1 MGIEKSE
8 GLYAGL
14 SLVPN
19 AEIESAV
26 MNPEK
31 FKQLYGLAYNAL
43 LSDAVLDSTGTT
55 GPTKS
60 GFQQALD
67 IEKVKTPSDMRDLY
81 SNLAAALSAV
91 KATRTVYSSPPE
103 KVYLTGNKW
112 HPDVASLKI
121 KAMGMKDYNS
131 SDLILRYGNLYVG
144 ISLKKKP
151 DPLKNNPTLINN
163 ALSTFLKGNEPLID
177 GLQKHR
183 VKYFA
188 SVIQEACMS
197 GGPLYGFATA
207 ETDGKSILELDP
219 TNLNDALL
227 LWNVKVPRK
236 KNNKIESEFLINLK
250 SQSELADGGGVL
262 KKGNGSNKQNAFRDF
277 VNKKLYNPNQTL
289 NPLWQ
294 GYLDIMNKPD
304 IKETLAKSLL
314 DKVLKLSLFDE
325 LEMSNWTGRDFAFH
339 LVTGVGQVSTSLIP
353 SVSEGKIQSLNSI
366 MITVLKLSSQPT
378 NLIVNKDRT
387 FEGDGS
393 RAKVIFT
400 LFKGKTPILDVE
412 LRYKGD
418 FKAYP
423 QFFAT
428 MTPEFQKMVTGTARE
443 FNV

>member
-14 SLVPN
+14 SLVPS

-67 IEKVKTPSDMRDLY
+67 IENVKNPSDMRDLY

-91 KATRTVYSSPPE
+91 KATRTVYSNPPE

-163 ALSTFLKGNEPLID
+163 ALSTFLKGNQPLID

-236 KNNKIESEFLINLK
+236 
-250 SQSELADGGGVL
+250 
-262 KKGNGSNKQNAFRDF
+262 
-277 VNKKLYNPNQTL
+277 
-289 NPLWQ
+289 
-294 GYLDIMNKPD
+294 
-304 IKETLAKSLL
+304 
-314 DKVLKLSLFDE
+314 
-325 LEMSNWTGRDFAFH
+325 
-339 LVTGVGQVSTSLIP
+339 
-353 SVSEGKIQSLNSI
+353 
-366 MITVLKLSSQPT
+366 
-378 NLIVNKDRT
+378 
-387 FEGDGS
+387 
-393 RAKVIFT
+393 
-400 LFKGKTPILDVE
+400 
-412 LRYKGD
+412 
-418 FKAYP
+418 
-423 QFFAT
+423 
-428 MTPEFQKMVTGTARE
+428 
-443 FNV
+443 

>member
-14 SLVPN
+14 SLVPS

-163 ALSTFLKGNEPLID
+163 ALSTFLKGNQPLID

-277 VNKKLYNPNQTL
+277 VNKKLYNPNQVL

-366 MITVLKLSSQPT
+366 MITVNITGIITATS
-378 NLIVNKDRT
+378 

>member
-43 LSDAVLDSTGTT
+43 LSNAVLDATGPS

-67 IEKVKTPSDMRDLY
+67 ITNAETPSEIRDLY
-81 SNLAAALSAV
+81 SNLAAAVSAV

-103 KVYLTGNKW
+103 KVYLTGNQW
-112 HPDVASLKI
+112 HPDVASLKV

-163 ALSTFLKGNEPLID
+163 ALSTFLEGNQPLID
-177 GLQKHR
+177 DLQEHR

-188 SVIQEACMS
+188 SVIQEACMA

-207 ETDGKSILELDP
+207 ETTGKSILELDP
-219 TNLNDALL
+219 NNLQDALL
-227 LWNVKVPRK
+227 LWNTKVPRK
-236 KNNKIESEFLINLK
+236 KNNKIVSESLINLK
-250 SQSELADGGGVL
+250 SKSELADAGGVL
-262 KKGNGSNKQNAFRDF
+262 KKGNGSKKQNEFRDF
-277 VNKKLYNPNQTL
+277 VNKKLYNPNETL
-289 NPLWQ
+289 NPLWK
-294 GYLDIMNKPD
+294 GYLRIMNKKH

-325 LEMSNWTGRDFAFH
+325 LEMSNWIGRDFAFH
-339 LVTGVGQVSTSLIP
+339 LVTGVGQVSTSLVP

-366 MITVLKLSSQPT
+366 MITVLKLSSQT
-378 NLIVNKDRT
+378 TTLKVNKDRT

-400 LFKGKTPILDVE
+400 LFKGKTAILDVE

-428 MTPEFQKMVTGTARE
+428 MTSDFQDMVTGTARE
-443 FNV
+443 WNV